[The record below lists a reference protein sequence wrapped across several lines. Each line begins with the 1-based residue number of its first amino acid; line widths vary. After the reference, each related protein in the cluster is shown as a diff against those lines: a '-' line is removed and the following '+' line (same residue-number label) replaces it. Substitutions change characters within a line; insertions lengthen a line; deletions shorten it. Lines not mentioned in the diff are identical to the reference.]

1 MKILSYEEY
10 TKKVN
15 NLKSF
20 NDVSNFVRDLVSP
33 TLQAMLEGE
42 MSNHLGYDKYAR
54 KPKGKENS
62 RNGYSTKEIQSDF
75 GKTTLKIPRDRE
87 GSFEPVVVKKYE
99 SVESDLEEKMI
110 SMYAK
115 GMTTRDINQHM
126 QDIYGVQVSSD
137 MVSKITDQVL
147 PLVQEWQHRPLESLY
162 TIVYLDGVHFKVR
175 ESGKI
180 ENKCAYIMLGIT
192 QDGYKEVLGIW
203 IGENEGAKF
212 WLQTLNE
219 IKNRG
224 VQNILIACIDGLSGF
239 SEAIKAVFP
248 DTEIQRCIV
257 HQIRNTTKYIPHK
270 EKKSFCSDLREV
282 YTSPTEEAGYQALQD
297 MKKKWKKYEVYLE
310 SWDKNWGEL
319 STFFVY
325 PELIRKL
332 IYTTNPIESLNRQF
346 RKVTKTTSI
355 FPHDTAL
362 RKLLWLAQKD
372 ITKKWNVPI
381 PKWGEIVAQ
390 LAIFFPEKI
399 KL

>member
-99 SVESDLEEKMI
+99 SVESDLEEKII